1 MIKIKKG
8 FTLVELLVVIAII
21 GMLSTIAVVS
31 LGQARIKARD
41 AKRIADMRQVGAAL
55 EIYYSDKNAYP
66 VDATTVS
73 MNGMCLDNI
82 TAGFEASCST
92 TPTYMGRVPTYP
104 TPPTSVVCSGTTP
117 KANYCYSSDA
127 TGTTYTVTYVIE
139 SSTDFPGGA
148 GVNCTMTPAG
158 TSCS

>member
-31 LGQARIKARD
+31 LSQARLKARD
-41 AKRIADMRQVGAAL
+41 AKRIADMRQVGAGL

-66 VDATTVS
+66 IDASVVT

-82 TAGFEASCST
+82 AAGFEATCST
-92 TPTYMGRVPTYP
+92 TPTYMGKIPTYP
-104 TPPTSVVCSGTTP
+104 TPPTAAACAAGAV
-117 KANYCYSSDA
+117 ANYCYISDA
-127 TGTTYTVTYVIE
+127 TGTTYTIKYSIE
-139 SSTDFPGGA
+139 NSADFPGGT
-148 GVNCTMTPAG
+148 GTGCVMTPGG
-158 TSCS
+158 TTCS